1 MFSEARA
8 PFFAS
13 IGLTASNVFCNYAK
27 LLNLKMETPMKKAF
41 YSLLIG
47 LLAMAILSAC
57 ATKAK
62 DADRIKCPACNYEF
76 QAPAQH

>member
-1 MFSEARA
+1 
-8 PFFAS
+8 
-13 IGLTASNVFCNYAK
+13 
-27 LLNLKMETPMKKAF
+27 MKKAF